1 MIRHFLRAAVM
12 VCAAATYAIG
22 SAYAAPEEYGL
33 ILTRHETVDIN
44 GNKVAVP
51 IDIWMKTRFAD
62 GSAYFDLWADAD
74 LSELQEKASDIA
86 GRMGRYRT
94 CGDRVRISSAVLEP
108 GEEKARFCM
117 RVRYEKWQ
125 CLKAAL
131 PRLSGLGGFKLSF
144 KKGTAAKT
152 RLVSQN
158 AHICADMWPVV
169 AEDGQEVRL
178 EGKVTKNAVSG
189 RTGLFG
195 DMFNVRGKFRS
206 QLRRGIDRAM
216 AKLKLPVPDAL
227 TSFDPVVEEAWFRT
241 REDGTLGMVTTMH
254 VKVEASDLP
263 QILALIASD

>member
-1 MIRHFLRAAVM
+1 MIKRLLRATLTF
-12 VCAAATYAIG
+12 CAACLCTIG
-22 SAYAAPEEYGL
+22 TAHAAPEEYGL
-33 ILTRHETVDIN
+33 ILTRHETIEID
-44 GNKVAVP
+44 GNKIAVP
-51 IDIWMKTRFAD
+51 IDVWMKSRFAD

-86 GRMGRYRT
+86 GRMGRYRS
-94 CGDRVRISSAVLEP
+94 CGDRVRVSSAVLEP

-125 CLKAAL
+125 CVKASL
-131 PRLSGLGGFKLSF
+131 PGLSGFKLSF
-144 KKGTAAKT
+144 KKGAAAKT

-195 DMFNVRGKFRS
+195 DLFNVRGKFRAR
-206 QLRRGIDRAM
+206 LRREINRAM
-216 AKLKLPVPDAL
+216 ANLKLPMPDAL
-227 TSFDPVVEEAWFRT
+227 NSFDPVVNEAWFRT

-254 VKVEASDLP
+254 VKVEPSDLP
-263 QILALIASD
+263 QILALLSSD